1 MCSQFRLGL
10 HTDLLL
16 YAVYML
22 SLLRVTVNLDLRD
35 RLSGRQ
41 EEWVCQLWLCSFHLG
56 VMVVGVGTVRRWLLR
71 GFTWFSLTECERNCS
86 QGCLGRTCPRES
98 CTLLLDFAHW
108 IPIGETGATYLFLPL
123 WNIPVQQRQGERGK
137 AYSGT
142 DMLRVVAA
150 SGRQQGFQKPTVFL
164 SVRSRMYPSVFP
176 L

>member
-1 MCSQFRLGL
+1 MPIMSLFFPFRSHG
-10 HTDLLL
+10 
-16 YAVYML
+16 
-22 SLLRVTVNLDLRD
+22 
-35 RLSGRQ
+35 G
-41 EEWVCQLWLCSFHLG
+41 W
-56 VMVVGVGTVRRWLLR
+56 VGTLKLALL
-71 GFTWFSLTECERNCS
+71 GGGYCVVLLGSPILTECERNCS